1 MCVHS
6 GLKDEAAL
14 SEPKGEMNI
23 KERKTDEEGNGRV
36 YQRFLFLYSG
46 KYVTFKSCGLFV

>member
-46 KYVTFKSCGLFV
+46 KVCYL